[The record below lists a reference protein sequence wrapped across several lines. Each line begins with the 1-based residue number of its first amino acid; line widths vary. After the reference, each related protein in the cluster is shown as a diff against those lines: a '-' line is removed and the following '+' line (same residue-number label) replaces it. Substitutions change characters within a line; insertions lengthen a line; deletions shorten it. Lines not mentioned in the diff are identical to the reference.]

1 MIVALAWRNLWRRSQ
16 RTLLSLLSMA
26 IAATL
31 LVFMLSFQ
39 LGVYGA
45 MKEGTLRILD
55 GYAQFQPAGYASDP
69 GLDRTIEHPEALVRA
84 SLGVRGVTSA
94 APRVNAFAILASG
107 PRSVGAAVLGVDPAR
122 ERQVSTLAAGIRAG
136 RYLEPADAAAAVI
149 GAGLARNLQLDVGG
163 SVTVLGAARDG
174 SVAADV
180 LQVVGIYQS
189 GIPELDRSILEMPL
203 ARAQEDFGM
212 EQRVSTIVL
221 AGGSLEAL
229 DAALPALAALARGER
244 VALLDWGTLEPGL
257 RDALT
262 LKYATTALL
271 YLTLVAVV
279 AFINLN
285 ALLMTVLERT
295 HEFGM
300 LLAVGMR
307 PRLIGRMVWLELLTL
322 ALAGALLG
330 VAIGAGITLWFEHQ
344 GITYPGLGALLAQFG
359 LPSRLYPILTPLSA
373 LLGPC
378 AIAFAVIIGGIVP
391 YLRVTHMTAAS
402 ALRAA

>member
-1 MIVALAWRNLWRRSQ
+1 
-16 RTLLSLLSMA
+16 
-26 IAATL
+26 
-31 LVFMLSFQ
+31 
-39 LGVYGA
+39 
-45 MKEGTLRILD
+45 
-55 GYAQFQPAGYASDP
+55 
-69 GLDRTIEHPEALVRA
+69 
-84 SLGVRGVTSA
+84 
-94 APRVNAFAILASG
+94 
-107 PRSVGAAVLGVDPAR
+107 
-122 ERQVSTLAAGIRAG
+122 
-136 RYLEPADAAAAVI
+136 
-149 GAGLARNLQLDVGG
+149 
-163 SVTVLGAARDG
+163 
-174 SVAADV
+174 
-180 LQVVGIYQS
+180 
-189 GIPELDRSILEMPL
+189 MPL

-359 LPSRLYPILTPLSA
+359 LPSRLYPTLTPLSA